1 MKTIK
6 LEDKIIYQIFPRSF
20 YDSNNDGNGDL
31 KGITLKLPYL
41 KKLGINAIWLCPIY
55 KTEFVD
61 AGYDVLD
68 YKSVWKNFGTLKDFK
83 ELSNKAKKLGIDI
96 IMDIVLNHVSNQH
109 KWFKKA
115 CESEDNIEHNYFIWR
130 KTLSDEE
137 KKAKSIFGGSAWEY
151 VPSVK
156 KYYFHLFSKEQ
167 VDLNWSHPN
176 TIKAMVDVI
185 DFWYKLG
192 VKGFR
197 LDAIKHVSKTF
208 ENVEKNPYF
217 AWNPK
222 AVDYLKTF
230 NKLAFSNK
238 PDAYTLGE
246 SSGITADEILYYG
259 SGENKVSENYFN
271 FSWWWIGW
279 GRQTGRNG
287 YDANWDYKNFVFQQ
301 QPFQHNEKI
310 KSYMFTNFLSNHDT
324 SRSVSRWG
332 DENIFR
338 QESAKTHALM
348 LFILKGI
355 PCIYYGEEIGLLNTH
370 FDKRSQF
377 RDVDIYNGFTTLVD
391 EQKIYSENEFFKY
404 MNINSRD
411 AGRSLMQWDS
421 SKNAGFSQAKNL
433 WLKTGRYS
441 EEINV
446 KKALKE
452 KDSIFYFYQ
461 QLIKMRKKEFRD
473 ILIKG
478 TSKFEVLPSGLI
490 LIKRCFENEELIAYL
505 NLTSSQIEEN
515 IEQGQTILSSYKD
528 NKIVKNIFRPYES
541 ILIKNSFKNKG

>member
-55 KTEFVD
+55 KTDFVD

-68 YKSVWKNFGTLKDFK
+68 YKSVWKQFGSLKDFK
-83 ELSNKAKKLGIDI
+83 ELATQARKLGIDI
-96 IMDIVLNHVSNQH
+96 IMDIVLNHVSNNH

-115 CESEDNIEHNYFIWR
+115 CLSTQNLEHDYFIWR
-130 KTLSDEE
+130 EKLTSEE
-137 KKAKSIFGGSAWEY
+137 QKATSIFGGSAWEY

-185 DFWYKLG
+185 NFWYKLG
-192 VKGFR
+192 VRGFR

-208 ENVEKNPYF
+208 ENVDQNPYF
-217 AWNPK
+217 AWNVG
-222 AVDYLKTF
+222 AVEYLKTF
-230 NKLAFSNK
+230 NKLAFSDK

-246 SSGITADEILYYG
+246 ASGITADEILNYG
-259 SGENKVSENYFN
+259 AGQNQVSQNFYN

-279 GRQTGRNG
+279 GKQTGRNG
-287 YDANWDYKNFVFQQ
+287 FDANWDYKNFIIQQ
-301 QPFQHNEKI
+301 QPFQHNQQI
-310 KSYMFTNFLSNHDT
+310 KPHMFTNFLSNHDT

-338 QESAKTHALM
+338 EESAKTHALM
-348 LFILKGI
+348 LFVLKGI

-370 FDKRSQF
+370 FEKRSQF
-377 RDVDIYNGFTTLVD
+377 RDVDIFNGFASLVD
-391 EQKIYSENEFFKY
+391 KEKIYSEDEFFKY

-421 SKNAGFSQAKNL
+421 STNAGFNL
-433 WLKTGRYS
+433 SKTPWLKTGRRS
-441 EEINV
+441 SKINV
-446 KKALKE
+446 EKALKDR
-452 KDSIFYFYQ
+452 DSIFYFYQ
-461 QLIKMRKKEFRD
+461 KLIKIRKKEFHD
-473 ILIKG
+473 VLIYG
-478 TSKFEVLPSGLI
+478 TSECQVLDNGLVM
-490 LIKRCFENEELIAYL
+490 IKRSYKNEAIIAYL
-505 NLTSSQIEEN
+505 NLTSKEIKAQFHN
-515 IEQGQTILSSYKD
+515 NFQLLSSYKD
-528 NKIVKNIFRPYES
+528 KKIVKSVFRPFES
-541 ILIKNSFKNKG
+541 ILIKKQL